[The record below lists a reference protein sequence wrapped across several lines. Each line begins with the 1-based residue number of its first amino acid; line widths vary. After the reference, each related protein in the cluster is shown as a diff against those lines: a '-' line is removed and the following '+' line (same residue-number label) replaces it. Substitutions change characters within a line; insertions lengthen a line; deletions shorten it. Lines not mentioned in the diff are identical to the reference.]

1 MACDPW
7 HKVSSPFVYRI
18 EDVMACWRQVRAPTL
33 MLFAE
38 HGYVNDRLA
47 DDPDELQRRLGCFAD
62 VRVVTIADA
71 GHNLQHDQPEQVA
84 AVLEDFLCGG
94 AS

>member
-1 MACDPW
+1 MT
-7 HKVSSPFVYRI
+7 SI
-18 EDVMACWRQVRAPTL
+18 EPAQQ
-33 MLFAE
+33 
-38 HGYVNDRLA
+38 Y
-47 DDPDELQRRLGCFAD
+47 
-62 VRVVTIADA
+62 VRVLTIADA

>member
-1 MACDPW
+1 M
-7 HKVSSPFVYRI
+7 V
-18 EDVMACWRQVRAPTL
+18 
-33 MLFAE
+33 FAE
-38 HGYVNDRLA
+38 RGYVNERFA
-47 DDPDELQRRLGCFAD
+47 DDADELQRRLDCFAD
-62 VRVVTIADA
+62 VRVVTISDA